1 MPRSVGR
8 RADHRGPGLLA
19 EATIEDRAP
28 GVGWPRN
35 QPFREADHLDGNLT
49 ERFKRI
55 FKAKTW
61 CRDASAHILS
71 HREHPARGTGTVTPS
86 QLGSC
91 FLSAA
96 SRILESGSDSSPS
109 GKCSGHRPVKPS
121 KMNGRKGSGMKLSR
135 NLVITA
141 AVAAIAVIGGGTAFA
156 ATSGASSPARSVAG
170 GSCAASMHGKSEWS
184 AGIVYSCVNDNGW
197 RWESTRGRTGA
208 TGPAGPRGATGK
220 TGATGA
226 VGATGA
232 STAGPS
238 GLDAEVYWNSG
249 STGTT
254 VTATCPASHPYAL
267 GGGSEGGVTTL
278 SAPTF
283 NGILAS
289 NEDNAMPA
297 NGWMVALQDEDTTAV
312 VYVIC
317 SK

>member
-71 HREHPARGTGTVTPS
+71 LREHPARGTGTVTPS

-170 GSCAASMHGKSEWS
+170 GPAPHPCTAS
-184 AGIVYSCVNDNGW
+184 
-197 RWESTRGRTGA
+197 
-208 TGPAGPRGATGK
+208 
-220 TGATGA
+220 
-226 VGATGA
+226 
-232 STAGPS
+232 PS
-238 GLDAEVYWNSG
+238 GPPGSSTPVSTTMDGVGNQLVAGQARPVRPVREGQPARPERQERSARPGHQRLGPVAWTLR
-249 STGTT
+249 STGTLDRPVLRSQPHVLP
-254 VTATCPASHPYAL
+254 VTRML
-267 GGGSEGGVTTL
+267 
-278 SAPTF
+278 
-283 NGILAS
+283 
-289 NEDNAMPA
+289 
-297 NGWMVALQDEDTTAV
+297 
-312 VYVIC
+312 
-317 SK
+317 